1 MKTLYISLLLTALS
15 LGLQAQT
22 PVVLNSAGGFAVL
35 AGCGKSKL
43 EAWQLK
49 HFIVELFYARPRSS
63 AVGDLQLLVA

>member
-1 MKTLYISLLLTALS
+1 MMTGSFLVQPENNAE
-15 LGLQAQT
+15 T
-22 PVVLNSAGGFAVL
+22 PL